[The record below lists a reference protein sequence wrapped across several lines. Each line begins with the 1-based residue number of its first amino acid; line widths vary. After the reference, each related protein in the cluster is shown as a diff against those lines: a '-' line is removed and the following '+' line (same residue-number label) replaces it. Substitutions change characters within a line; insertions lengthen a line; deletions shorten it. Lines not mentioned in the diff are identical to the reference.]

1 MPAIGVTSHEKH
13 LVGGYIMSDPYA
25 DLGRADQAVQIAIA
39 DAMDARSVDP
49 AQVAMRH
56 DYMSRITLP
65 AGAFAVEMGSGTGHV
80 TRDLVTLVGADRALG
95 IEPSQIMT
103 DRAHQH
109 HADLPAL
116 NFQVGNAKATGLAD
130 DSVDLV
136 LMHTLLCHVP
146 GAEDVVTEAF
156 RILKPGGTLAIFDG
170 DYDTTTVAIGDF
182 DPLEPVVKFMINA
195 NVHNLWLPRKLVPLV
210 SAAGFD
216 PGQVRAHSYLAHG
229 EATYFM
235 TVIDRGL
242 AKMQAEGLLTEGGAA
257 GLRAEAQARV
267 TENRFYGF
275 MSYLS
280 LISTKPG

>member
-1 MPAIGVTSHEKH
+1 
-13 LVGGYIMSDPYA
+13 MSDPYA
-25 DLGRADQAVQIAIA
+25 DLGNAEIAVQTAIA

-49 AQVAMRH
+49 AQVTMRH
-56 DYMSRITLP
+56 AYLSEVTLP
-65 AGAFAVEMGSGTGHV
+65 NGAFAVEMGSGTGHV

-103 DRAHQH
+103 DRARH
-109 HADLPAL
+109 HHSDLSAL
-116 NFQVGNAKATGLAD
+116 EFQVGDAKATGLGN
-130 DSVDLV
+130 DSVDMV

-170 DYDTTTVAIGDF
+170 DYDTTTVAIGAF
-182 DPLEPVVKFMINA
+182 DPLEPVVKYMIDV

-210 SAAGFD
+210 SAAGFN
-216 PGQVRAHSYLAHG
+216 PGQVQAHSYLAHDD
-229 EATYFM
+229 AAYFM
-235 TVIDRGL
+235 TVIDRAL
-242 AKMQAEGLLTEGGAA
+242 TRMQAEELMSQDGAA
-257 GLRAEAQARV
+257 GLRAEARTRIA
-267 TENRFYGF
+267 ENRFYGF